1 VTAFQAEYVDRKY
14 IKTRLSYQLVFE
26 VPAERIREV
35 TAVLGELEGQQIW
48 AAIARLADGA
58 GSAPQASGPAPSDDD
73 PYVGPQFTVVGPLI
87 PDHGPCPYC
96 NGFDQHKKD
105 CPQPGWS
112 AVGARIRTRAVML
125 CKDEGFR
132 GWIWMRAYPNS
143 QPKFSSEK
151 SAADLVKFEC
161 RINSRAELATN
172 LEAQKKFLLLEAQY
186 RAETAEKRGT

>member
-58 GSAPQASGPAPSDDD
+58 GSAPQASGPAPSE
-73 PYVGPQFTVVGPLI
+73 PS
-87 PDHGPCPYC
+87 
-96 NGFDQHKKD
+96 NGE
-105 CPQPGWS
+105 
-112 AVGARIRTRAVML
+112 RIRTRAVML
-125 CKDEGFR
+125 CKDINFITWVCDR
-132 GWIWMRAYPNS
+132 MNY
-143 QPKFSSEK
+143 Q
-151 SAADLVKFEC
+151 VKDHYNAEEYLRYAC
-161 RINSRAELATN
+161 GIASRAELATN

-186 RAETAEKRGT
+186 RAEVGNDLGS